1 MSTCLRCSS
10 HNIVVIHDFLL
21 DGKVLDQHS
30 CMDCSFV
37 WWMDNYPT
45 PMKRPEMFVPERE
58 KELAKQVDR
67 LKEIVASQ
75 AAVIADYQEM
85 MRSV

>member
-1 MSTCLRCSS
+1 
-10 HNIVVIHDFLL
+10 
-21 DGKVLDQHS
+21 
-30 CMDCSFV
+30 
-37 WWMDNYPT
+37 
-45 PMKRPEMFVPERE
+45 MKKPELFVPYRE
-58 KELAKQVDR
+58 KELMEQVDR